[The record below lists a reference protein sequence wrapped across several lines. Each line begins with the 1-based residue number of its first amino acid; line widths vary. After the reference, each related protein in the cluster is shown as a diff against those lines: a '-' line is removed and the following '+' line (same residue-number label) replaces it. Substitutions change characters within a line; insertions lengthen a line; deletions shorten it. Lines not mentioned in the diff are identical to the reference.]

1 MVKLIALYRHPEDAA
16 AFDKHY
22 EEVHTP
28 LVEKMPGLKKLE
40 VTRMK
45 GAPMGGEA
53 KYYLEAAMY
62 FEDEESLQA
71 AMNSPEGRASA
82 KDLMGFAGPLV
93 TMMIGEV
100 AREAKIEG

>member
-1 MVKLIALYRHPEDAA
+1 MVKLIALYKHPENKES
-16 AFDKHY
+16 FDRHY
-22 EEVHTP
+22 EGVHTP
-28 LVEKMPGLKKLE
+28 LTEKMPGLKKLE
-40 VTRMK
+40 VTRME

-62 FEDEESLQA
+62 FEDRAALDA
-71 AMNSPEGRASA
+71 AMGSPEGRASA

-100 AREAKIEG
+100 IREG

>member
-1 MVKLIALYRHPEDAA
+1 MVKLVALYKHPEAHEE
-16 AFDKHY
+16 FDKHY

-40 VTRMK
+40 VTRMQ
-45 GAPMGGEA
+45 GTPMGGDA
-53 KYYLEAAMY
+53 KFYMEAAMY
-62 FEDEESLQA
+62 FEDRAALDA
-71 AMNSPEGRASA
+71 AMSSPEGRASA

-100 AREAKIEG
+100 AREN

>member
-1 MVKLIALYRHPEDAA
+1 MVKLIALYRHPENRES
-16 AFDKHY
+16 FDEHY
-22 EEVHTP
+22 QNVHTP

-40 VTRMK
+40 VTRIV

-53 KYYLEAAMY
+53 KFYLEAAMY
-62 FEDEESLQA
+62 FEDRKALDD

-100 AREAKIEG
+100 TREE